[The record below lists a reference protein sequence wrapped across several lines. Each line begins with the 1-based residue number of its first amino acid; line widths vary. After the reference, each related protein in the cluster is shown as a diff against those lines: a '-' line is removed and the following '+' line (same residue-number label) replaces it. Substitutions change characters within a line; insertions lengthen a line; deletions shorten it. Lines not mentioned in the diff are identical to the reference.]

1 MFRRVLLLLLI
12 TTSVG
17 ADAQQNHRGNEKPSE
32 FKVPVAYRDRL
43 SKATQAVVV
52 STPDWNNVDGTLV
65 RFEKHNGQW
74 RQIGEKT
81 PVVVGKSG
89 LGWDALVAP
98 VDAASTTKR
107 EGDGRSPAG
116 IFAISELGG
125 FDSSRSL
132 TKMSYRQITE
142 STECVDDVK
151 SRSYN
156 KVTDRN
162 AKPSPDWDS
171 SEKMRTI
178 DVYRLMAVVDYND
191 RKVPGA
197 GSCIFL
203 HIWSGPGKG
212 TAGCTAM
219 DEKNLQILADWLDE
233 NKHPVLIQF
242 PASTYQLLR
251 NSWQLP

>member
-1 MFRRVLLLLLI
+1 
-12 TTSVG
+12 
-17 ADAQQNHRGNEKPSE
+17 
-32 FKVPVAYRDRL
+32 
-43 SKATQAVVV
+43 
-52 STPDWNNVDGTLV
+52 
-65 RFEKHNGQW
+65 
-74 RQIGEKT
+74 
-81 PVVVGKSG
+81 
-89 LGWDALVAP
+89 
-98 VDAASTTKR
+98 
-107 EGDGRSPAG
+107 
-116 IFAISELGG
+116 
-125 FDSSRSL
+125 
-132 TKMSYRQITE
+132 
-142 STECVDDVK
+142 
-151 SRSYN
+151 
-156 KVTDRN
+156 
-162 AKPSPDWDS
+162 
-171 SEKMRTI
+171 MRTI